1 MDQVN
6 LYIPEL
12 KLNVMTTGH
21 FNNAEKN
28 KLESISIDY
37 DKSANTTAVDKSKIP

>member
-1 MDQVN
+1 MDQVT

-12 KLNVMTTGH
+12 KLNEITTGH

-37 DKSANTTAVDKSKIP
+37 GKSVNTTKVGKSKIP